1 MYRVEM
7 LSIYQ
12 VEVLNMG
19 TKWKCLM
26 YPIGN
31 KCWICTDGNVE
42 YVPSG
47 NVEYGYQVEMLNMY
61 QVGTLSM
68 GTKWK
73 C

>member
-1 MYRVEM
+1 
-7 LSIYQ
+7 
-12 VEVLNMG
+12 
-19 TKWKCLM
+19 M